1 MSNFLFYII
10 VFYGIFYK
18 GMIYYI
24 QEGFQH
30 ESYYIKIQ
38 KILNLFI
45 SQKALL
51 IIREKVL
58 LLMFVNSEPLKNF
71 CWNMG
76 LHGMMS

>member
-1 MSNFLFYII
+1 MKVTISKSKNSESFYIA
-10 VFYGIFYK
+10 
-18 GMIYYI
+18 
-24 QEGFQH
+24 
-30 ESYYIKIQ
+30 
-38 KILNLFI
+38 
-45 SQKALL
+45 KALL

>member
-1 MSNFLFYII
+1 MNFLYQNVTINTGILQLNKPIMRYRPNKACFFNVKFFYII

-38 KILNLFI
+38 KF
-45 SQKALL
+45 
-51 IIREKVL
+51 
-58 LLMFVNSEPLKNF
+58 
-71 CWNMG
+71 
-76 LHGMMS
+76 